1 MTSYRD
7 QAEADPFE
15 RRRLATTLVSGI
27 HAGPAGEPPR
37 TARQVIGGLVLTAV
51 LVAVPAASH
60 ALTGHPAFGWDNGR
74 ARISR

>member
-7 QAEADPFE
+7 LAEADAFE

-27 HAGPAGEPPR
+27 RAGPAAEPTR
-37 TARQVIGGLVLTAV
+37 TARQVMGGLVLTAV

-60 ALTGHPAFGWDNGR
+60 ALTGHPAFGWDHGR